1 MNAQRRMRLQ
11 MKISQTAEGK
21 KRVTEGKEMNPTA
34 LRGQL
39 KNDHLTA

>member
-11 MKISQTAEGK
+11 MKISQTAEGD
-21 KRVTEGKEMNPTA
+21 KRVAEGKEMNPAA

-39 KNDHLTA
+39 KSDDLTV